1 MKLKSYYLFGFFCLC
16 GRVFAQETLPAVSV
30 NGSNKRVVVSWLN
43 DYKKPIESILIQ
55 RSFDSLNNFR
65 SIGSVLNP
73 LNLEN
78 GFLDQQ
84 PPYDR
89 MFYRV
94 FIQFYDG
101 EYLIG
106 PSARTGFDAETMEP
120 LDIRQDSIL
129 ENQEL
134 PTAWKRVRRDIPFYS
149 PFIKKQLAII
159 NLPTPDSIVPD
170 TLIEANTSEELSF
183 QFKSR
188 TIVPTDSAKNIMRT
202 VEPSTPLKMTPVQ
215 PVTSLEKKSLIRT
228 TFPSPR
234 IFTNNAQTIMI
245 DLRGYDHENIR
256 IVFYDEQ
263 GKQTLNIDGVPE
275 PLLYLERYN
284 FRKSGWYNFE
294 VYEQSILVE
303 KSKVFIAK
311 DKGIPASKR

>member
-16 GRVFAQETLPAVSV
+16 GRAFAQETLPAVSV
-30 NGSNKRVVVSWLN
+30 NGSNKRIVVSWLN
-43 DYKKPIESILIQ
+43 DYQKPIESILIQ

-94 FIQFYDG
+94 FIQFSGGDYV
-101 EYLIG
+101 IG
-106 PSARTGFDAETMEP
+106 PSARARFNTEMMEP

-129 ENQEL
+129 ETQEL
-134 PTAWKRVRRDIPFYS
+134 PTAWTRVRNDLPFFT
-149 PFIKKQLAII
+149 PFLNKTIQ
-159 NLPTPDSIVPD
+159 T
-170 TLIEANTSEELSF
+170 NTTGEDEF
-183 QFKSR
+183 QFKNRS
-188 TIVPTDSAKNIMRT
+188 IVPTDSAKTNMRT
-202 VEPSTPLKMTPVQ
+202 IEPSTPLKMTPVQ

-234 IFTNNAQTIMI
+234 IFSNNAQTIMI
-245 DLRGYDHENIR
+245 DLRGYAHENIR

-294 VYEQSILVE
+294 VYEQSVLVE

-311 DKGIPASKR
+311 DKGIPSSKR

>member
-1 MKLKSYYLFGFFCLC
+1 MKLKSCFLFGFFCLC

-43 DYKKPIESILIQ
+43 DYQKPIESILIQ
-55 RSFDSLNNFR
+55 RSYDSLINFR

-89 MFYRV
+89 MYYRV
-94 FIQFYDG
+94 FIQFSGG
-101 EYLIG
+101 EYVIG
-106 PSARTGFDAETMEP
+106 PSARARFDAETMEP

-134 PTAWKRVRRDIPFYS
+134 PTAWKRVRKDIAFFS
-149 PFIKKQLAII
+149 PFIKKQAPKV
-159 NLPTPDSIVPD
+159 NLPTPELILTD
-170 TLIEANTSEELSF
+170 TLTETNNTEELSF
-183 QFKSR
+183 QFKNRNILS
-188 TIVPTDSAKNIMRT
+188 IDSSKSSVRI

-215 PVTSLEKKSLIRT
+215 PVPSFEKKPLIRT
-228 TFPSPR
+228 TYPSTR
-234 IFTNNAQTIMI
+234 IFTNNTQTIMI
-245 DLRGYDHENIR
+245 DLRGYAHENIR

-263 GKQTLNIDGVPE
+263 GNQILNIDGVPE

-311 DKGIPASKR
+311 DKGIPSSRR